1 MLNYLHEIHVC
12 KSCAEYALNGQ
23 LSDKVDV
30 FSYGVVLLELVSG
43 RHGLQPSRD
52 LPISI
57 VQWAWD
63 MVTDGKV
70 LSIADPALDF
80 KFYNED
86 LIRMVEIALW
96 CTQSHPHMR
105 PSMNQVSNST
115 NKLSQAIFRLDD
127 YIAFWKLNNVLVL
140 SIM

>member
-1 MLNYLHEIHVC
+1 M
-12 KSCAEYALNGQ
+12 NGQ

-52 LPISI
+52 LPTSVPISI

-80 KFYNED
+80 RFYNED
-86 LIRMVEIALW
+86 FIHIVEIALW

-115 NKLSQAIFRLDD
+115 NKISQAIFRLDN
-127 YIAFWKLNNVLVL
+127 YTVFWKLNNVLVL
-140 SIM
+140 SIIKVHPISVFNMMY

>member
-1 MLNYLHEIHVC
+1 M
-12 KSCAEYALNGQ
+12 
-23 LSDKVDV
+23 DV

-52 LPISI
+52 LPIPVPISI

-63 MVTDGKV
+63 MVTDGKI
-70 LSIADPALDF
+70 LSIADPVLDSN
-80 KFYNED
+80 FYNED
-86 LIRMVEIALW
+86 FIRIVEIALW

-115 NKLSQAIFRLDD
+115 NKLSQAIFRL
-127 YIAFWKLNNVLVL
+127 NN
-140 SIM
+140 

>member
-1 MLNYLHEIHVC
+1 M
-12 KSCAEYALNGQ
+12 NGQ

-52 LPISI
+52 LPTPVPISI
-57 VQWAWD
+57 VQWVWD
-63 MVTDGKV
+63 MVADGKV

-86 LIRMVEIALW
+86 FIRIVEIALW

-115 NKLSQAIFRLDD
+115 NKLSQAIFRLDN
-127 YIAFWKLNNVLVL
+127 YIVFWKLNNVLVL
-140 SIM
+140 SII

>member
-1 MLNYLHEIHVC
+1 M
-12 KSCAEYALNGQ
+12 NGQ

-43 RHGLQPSRD
+43 RHGLQQPSRD
-52 LPISI
+52 LPISAPISI

-63 MVTDGKV
+63 MMADGKV

-80 KFYNED
+80 KFFNED
-86 LIRMVEIALW
+86 LIRVVEIALW

-105 PSMNQVSNST
+105 PSMSQVRT
-115 NKLSQAIFRLDD
+115 LIKFSQAICCPQFV
-127 YIAFWKLNNVLVL
+127 ALN
-140 SIM
+140 

>member
-1 MLNYLHEIHVC
+1 MH
-12 KSCAEYALNGQ
+12 GQ

-52 LPISI
+52 LPNPVPISI

-63 MVTDGKV
+63 MVADGKV

-86 LIRMVEIALW
+86 FIRIVEIALW

-105 PSMNQVSNST
+105 PSMNKVSNST
-115 NKLSQAIFRLDD
+115 NKLSQAFFRLGN
-127 YIAFWKLNNVLVL
+127 YVVFWKLNNVLVL
-140 SIM
+140 SII